1 MLLPAKSPKFVPNPS
16 SYPQSPSTMYAC
28 LYATFPTDPASLY
41 ELALQF
47 SPVVEQAIPGTV
59 LFSITPLRKLI
70 GSPHQIASEIS
81 RAGYQRKLQANLA
94 IASNPDSAIL
104 LATNFTGVTLV
115 TPGDEQRKLGSLPLT
130 ALFSPTDPA
139 DQAML
144 AVLLRWGLKTLENLA
159 ALPEKGVAERL
170 GPKGVHLR
178 YLACGRINRPLH
190 LAPLATNYELQVEL
204 EHRLEL
210 LEPLLFLLGRA
221 LGELCRRLR
230 SQSQAARLLTTQL
243 TLEEQNPYHCAL
255 EFPVPLDDSRT
266 LLKLLQLHLERHP
279 PNGAVLAFT
288 VRVDPVEPRRV
299 QGGMFLPPTPPADKL
314 QLTLARIAGMVGK
327 ENVGTPVLLN
337 THRPDA
343 FAMHTFPDLCHN
355 TQPVETRPTL
365 QLVVRLFRPAL
376 PARVQLVEYAPR
388 KIAAR
393 GVQGTVLRSAGPW
406 KTSGEWWTS
415 TFWCREEWDISLDD
429 GALYRIYQD
438 SQSGAWYVHGVY
450 D

>member
-1 MLLPAKSPKFVPNPS
+1 
-16 SYPQSPSTMYAC
+16 MYAC
-28 LYATFPTDPASLY
+28 LHSALCTDPAALY

-47 SPVVEQAIPGTV
+47 SPVVEHTIPGTV

-81 RAGYQRKLQANLA
+81 RAGHERKLQANLA
-94 IASNPDSAIL
+94 MASNPDAAIL
-104 LATNFTGVTLV
+104 LATNFAGITLV
-115 TPGDEQRKLGSLPLT
+115 TPGEERLKLGSIPLP
-130 ALFSPTDPA
+130 ALFSKVFSSTNFS
-139 DQAML
+139 DQA
-144 AVLLRWGLKTLENLA
+144 LLELLSRWGLKTCEDLA

-170 GPKGVHLR
+170 GSQGIYLR
-178 YLACGRINRPLH
+178 NLAGGCINRPLH
-190 LAPLATNYELQVEL
+190 ISGPETNYEVKVEL

-221 LGELCRRLR
+221 LGELCQRLL
-230 SQSQAARLLTTQL
+230 SQSLAARLLTTQL
-243 TLEEQNPYHCAL
+243 TLEDQNPYQCAL
-255 EFPVPLDDSRT
+255 EFPVPLGDSRT
-266 LLKLLQLHLERHP
+266 MLKLLQLHLERHP
-279 PNGAVLAFT
+279 PPGAILAFT
-288 VRVDPVEPRRV
+288 VRVDPLEPRRV
-299 QGGMFLPPTPPADKL
+299 QGGMFLPPTPPPDKL

-327 ENVGTPVLLN
+327 ENVGTPALLN

-343 FAMHTFPDLCHN
+343 FAMHPLPDLGQN
-355 TQPVETRPTL
+355 IQPVETPPTL

-388 KIAAR
+388 KIAAP
-393 GVQGTVLRSAGPW
+393 GVRGTVLRSAGPW

-415 TFWCREEWDISLDD
+415 TCWCHEEWDVSLDD

-438 SQSGAWYVHGVY
+438 SQSGSWYVHGVY

>member
-1 MLLPAKSPKFVPNPS
+1 
-16 SYPQSPSTMYAC
+16 MYAC
-28 LYATFPTDPASLY
+28 LHSALCRDPASLY
-41 ELALQF
+41 QLALQF
-47 SPVVEQAIPGTV
+47 SPVVEQTVPGTV

-81 RAGYQRKLQANLA
+81 RAGYERKLQANLA
-94 IASNPDSAIL
+94 IASNPDAAIL
-104 LATNFTGVTLV
+104 LATNFAGVTLV
-115 TPGDEQRKLGSLPLT
+115 TPGEERLKLGSTPLI
-130 ALFSPTDPA
+130 ALFSLANPN
-139 DQAML
+139 DQA
-144 AVLLRWGLKTLENLA
+144 LLEILHRWGLKTCEDLA
-159 ALPEKGVAERL
+159 VLPEKGVAERL
-170 GPKGVHLR
+170 GPQGVYLR
-178 YLACGRINRPLH
+178 NLACGRIDRPLH
-190 LAPLATNYELQVEL
+190 ISGPETNYEIKVEL

-221 LGELCRRLR
+221 LGELCQRLR
-230 SQSQAARLLTTQL
+230 SQSRAARLLTTQL
-243 TLEEQNPYHCAL
+243 ILEDQDPYQCAL

-279 PNGAVLAFT
+279 PRGAVLAFT

-299 QGGMFLPPTPPADKL
+299 QGGMFLPPTPPPDKL

-327 ENVGTPVLLN
+327 ENVGTPTLLD

-343 FAMHTFPDLCHN
+343 FELHPLPDLGYR

-388 KIAAR
+388 NIAAPGVR
-393 GVQGTVLRSAGPW
+393 GAVLRSAGPW
-406 KTSGEWWTS
+406 KTSGEWWTP
-415 TFWCREEWDISLDD
+415 TFWCREEWDVSLDD

-438 SQSGAWYVHGVY
+438 SQSGSWYVHGVY

>member
-1 MLLPAKSPKFVPNPS
+1 
-16 SYPQSPSTMYAC
+16 MYAC
-28 LYATFPTDPASLY
+28 LHYALCKDPDSLY

-47 SPVVEQAIPGTV
+47 SPAVEQTIPGTV

-81 RAGYQRKLQANLA
+81 RAGYERKMQANLA
-94 IASNPDSAIL
+94 IASNPDAAIL
-104 LATNFTGVTLV
+104 LATNFAGVTMV
-115 TPGDEQRKLGSLPLT
+115 TPGEERLKLGSIPLT
-130 ALFSPTDPA
+130 ALFFSANPTN
-139 DQAML
+139 QAL
-144 AVLLRWGLKTLENLA
+144 LEVLDRWGLKTCEDLA
-159 ALPEKGVAERL
+159 ALPEKGLAERL
-170 GPKGVHLR
+170 GPQGVYLR
-178 YLACGRINRPLH
+178 NLACGRMDRPLH
-190 LAPLATNYELQVEL
+190 IAGPETNYEIKVEL

-221 LGELCRRLR
+221 LGELCQRLR
-230 SQSQAARLLTTQL
+230 SQSRAARLLTTQL
-243 TLEEQNPYHCAL
+243 ILEDQDPYQCAL
-255 EFPVPLDDSRT
+255 EFPVPVDDSRIM
-266 LLKLLQLHLERHP
+266 LKLLQLHLESHP
-279 PNGAVLAFT
+279 PQGAVLAFT

-299 QGGMFLPPTPPADKL
+299 QGGMFLPPTPPPDKL

-327 ENVGTPVLLN
+327 ENVGTPALLD

-343 FAMHTFPDLCHN
+343 FTMHPLPDLGHS

-388 KIAAR
+388 NIAAP
-393 GVQGTVLRSAGPW
+393 GVKGTVLRSAGPW

-415 TFWCREEWDISLDD
+415 TFWCREEWDVSLDD

-438 SQSGAWYVHGVY
+438 SQSGSWYVHGVY